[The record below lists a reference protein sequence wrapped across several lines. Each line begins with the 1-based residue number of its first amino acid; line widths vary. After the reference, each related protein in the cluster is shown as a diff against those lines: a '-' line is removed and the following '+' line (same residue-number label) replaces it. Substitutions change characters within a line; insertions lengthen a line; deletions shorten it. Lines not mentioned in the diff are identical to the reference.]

1 MKKTVEEIVMT
12 ILELDSIDDSINVS
26 MTGIESWD
34 SLKQINIVLALE
46 DEFKLSFSDEE
57 ILRMTSL
64 QEILHVMNTRVSN
77 LPTA

>member
-1 MKKTVEEIVMT
+1 MKKKVEEIVMT